1 MKFIMSLLSCSY
13 IHYSLKLA
21 LTEKSSGSDQMQ
33 KFLSDKDNHIKELKE
48 KIYKLES
55 DIAERNA
62 TIQTK
67 DSSIEENVSLVK
79 QTKDKL
85 KEKDQE
91 CATLNSQINQVRVL
105 VIILGSINSTG
116 FTLPAY
122 QWLSFGQLGD

>member
-1 MKFIMSLLSCSY
+1 
-13 IHYSLKLA
+13 
-21 LTEKSSGSDQMQ
+21 MQ

-116 FTLPAY
+116 FTLPAC
-122 QWLSFGQLGD
+122 QWLSFGQMGN

>member
-1 MKFIMSLLSCSY
+1 MSFLSCSN

-62 TIQTK
+62 TIHTK
-67 DSSIEENVSLVK
+67 DSSIEENVSLMK

-105 VIILGSINSTG
+105 VIILGSINSTR
-116 FTLPAY
+116 FTLPAH